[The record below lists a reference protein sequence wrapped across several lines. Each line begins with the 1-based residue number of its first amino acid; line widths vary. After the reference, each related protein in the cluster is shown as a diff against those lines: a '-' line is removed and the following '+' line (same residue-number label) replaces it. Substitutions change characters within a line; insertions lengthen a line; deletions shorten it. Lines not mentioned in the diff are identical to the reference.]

1 MIDRDKVREILK
13 KAGLD
18 VEPSE
23 EEFDKPFKEIGL
35 DSLDVFN
42 FLSEL
47 EVSLDKTIEDSEFE
61 SIKTLNDVIQFVNA

>member
-61 SIKTLNDVIQFVNA
+61 NIKTLNDVIQFVNA